1 MVRVAQAGLRQ
12 IAPSNNPIQILE
24 KPLMKNSNKANLNK
38 GILLR
43 SILIAILVALIHVV
57 LERYF
62 SDQTFELWDM
72 LVSLVFDAFAAWPI
86 RLAIAYV
93 FRQDARTRDLLA
105 G

>member
-1 MVRVAQAGLRQ
+1 
-12 IAPSNNPIQILE
+12 
-24 KPLMKNSNKANLNK
+24 MKNSIKANLNK

-43 SILIAILVALIHVV
+43 SILIAIVVALIHVV

-72 LVSLVFDAFAAWPI
+72 LLSLVLDAFAAWPI
-86 RLAIAYV
+86 GLAIAYV
-93 FRQDARTRDLLA
+93 FRKDGRTRDQLA